1 MKPPEPDDLSNL
13 SMLELFQVEADSQ
26 IAVLIGGLLELERL
40 PDAKEQLEVLMRAA
54 HSFKGA
60 ARIVNQDAA
69 VVVAH
74 AMEDCFVAA
83 QQGRIQLR
91 QDEIDVLFQGVD
103 LLLNISRRS
112 GPEMAQWEAENAGRI
127 QEFLKAL
134 NKITRAEVRAP
145 EPAAIAAAEST
156 VEAPAA
162 NALAEVTAKPVRP
175 ESPLLPARKKEGSE
189 RMLRLTAENLNRLL
203 GLAGESL
210 VESRWLHPFADSM
223 LRLKRLQSDVMES
236 LHGLR
241 ESLQTAHVSERA
253 EGQMNAA
260 IDRLMEC
267 REFLSER
274 MSDLEVYDRRSSNLS
289 NRLYLEVLQCRMRPF
304 EDGVRRLPRM
314 VRDLARSLGKQVRL
328 EIVGEHTQVD
338 RDILEKLETPL
349 THLLRNAVDHGCEPA
364 ADRERAGKTA
374 ECTVRVEAR
383 HSAGMLM
390 IVVTDDG
397 PGIDP
402 ERLRETIAKK
412 KLVNRNVVEKMSES
426 ELLEFLLLPG
436 FTMRDTVTEISGRG
450 VGLDVVQNMVKS
462 VRGSVRI
469 ANQPGKGM
477 RFQLQLPLTLSVL
490 RTLLVEVGDEPY
502 AIPLSQISR
511 TLKLPRE
518 NVEVLEGR
526 HHFSLDGQQVGLL
539 TAHQVLD
546 CGEPRDLGDELP
558 IVVMGDRMAR
568 YGMVVD
574 RFLGERELVVQTL
587 DSRLG
592 KVRDIS
598 AGSLMEDGS
607 PVLIVDVEDLL
618 CSIEKLVSSGRL
630 HKVQS
635 DTGQLAAK
643 PGKRVLVV
651 DDSLTVRELQ
661 RKLLAGRGYAADVAV
676 DGMDGWNA
684 VQSGNYDLVI
694 TDVDMPRVDGIELA
708 TLIKRDPRF
717 SSLPVVIV
725 SYKDREEDRLRGLE
739 AGADYYLTKG
749 GFHDETLLQA
759 VVDLIGE
766 ADR

>member
-1 MKPPEPDDLSNL
+1 MKPADQDDLSNL

-26 IAVLIGGLLELERL
+26 IAVLIGGLLELERE
-40 PDAKEQLEVLMRAA
+40 PGARQQLEVLMRAA

-60 ARIVNQDAA
+60 ARIVNHDAA

-83 QQGRIQLR
+83 QQGRTQLG
-91 QDEIDVLFQGVD
+91 QDAIDVLFQGVD
-103 LLLNISRRS
+103 LLLHISRRT
-112 GPEMAQWEAENAGRI
+112 GPEMLQWEAENTGRI
-127 QEFLKAL
+127 QNFLVAL
-134 NKITRAEVRAP
+134 NRITRAEGSPPETAFSS
-145 EPAAIAAAEST
+145 EPAST
-156 VEAPAA
+156 GSPAA
-162 NALAEVTAKPVRP
+162 NPPVSAKPARTG
-175 ESPLLPARKKEGSE
+175 SDLLPARKKEGSE

-210 VESRWLHPFADSM
+210 VESRWLQPFSGSM
-223 LRLKRLQSDVMES
+223 VRLKRLQSDVMES

-241 ESLQTAHVSERA
+241 DSLQSGHVSERA
-253 EGQMNAA
+253 SGQMNSA
-260 IDRLMEC
+260 IEKLMEC

-274 MSDLEVYDRRSSNLS
+274 IADLDVYDRRSSNLS
-289 NRLYLEVLQCRMRPF
+289 NRLYLEVLHCRMRPF
-304 EDGVRRLPRM
+304 GEGVRRLPRM

-328 EIVGEHTQVD
+328 EIVGENTQVD

-349 THLLRNAVDHGCEPA
+349 THLLRNAVDHGCESP
-364 ADRERAGKTA
+364 DERERAGKA
-374 ECTVRVEAR
+374 GECAIRVEAR

-390 IVVTDDG
+390 IVVADDG
-397 PGIDP
+397 PGIQL
-402 ERLRETIAKK
+402 ERLRETIVQK
-412 KLVNRNVVEKMSES
+412 KLINRTVVEKMSEG

-436 FTMRDTVTEISGRG
+436 FTMRETVTEISGRG

-462 VRGSVRI
+462 VRGGVRI
-469 ANQPGKGM
+469 ANQPGRGM

-490 RTLLVEVGDEPY
+490 RTLLIEVGDEPY

-518 NVEVLEGR
+518 KVEVLEGR
-526 HHFSLDGQQVGLL
+526 HHFSLDGRQVGLL
-539 TAHQVLD
+539 TAHQVLG
-546 CGEPRDLGDELP
+546 CGEPRDLGGELP
-558 IVVMGDRMAR
+558 VVVMGDRSAR
-568 YGMVVD
+568 YGVVVD
-574 RFLGERELVVQTL
+574 RFLGERELVVQAL

-598 AGSLMEDGS
+598 AGALMEDGT
-607 PVLIVDVEDLL
+607 PVLIVDVEDML
-618 CSIEKLVSSGRL
+618 CSIEKLVSTGRL
-630 HKVQS
+630 NKVRPEA
-635 DTGQLAAK
+635 GQLPAR

-661 RKLLAGRGYAADVAV
+661 RKLLAGRGYTAEVAV

-694 TDVDMPRVDGIELA
+694 TDVDMPRVDGIELV

-717 SSLPVVIV
+717 APLPVVIV

-766 ADR
+766 AAR